1 MTDTVTVAAPDV
13 VNYDLHVSWTL
24 SRRDEALAS
33 GVKTRVEAAVEQFR
47 LWQRGKPGRDILP
60 TKLIALMEQAG
71 ARRVMVH
78 APAYTVL
85 QEREL
90 ARETSVTA
98 TYAGVEDD

>member
-1 MTDTVTVAAPDV
+1 
-13 VNYDLHVSWTL
+13 
-24 SRRDEALAS
+24 
-33 GVKTRVEAAVEQFR
+33 
-47 LWQRGKPGRDILP
+47 
-60 TKLIALMEQAG
+60 MEQAG